1 MVELNK
7 DDGMEID
14 EYSEESA
21 SSQKTAGKPHSKV
34 GMLSQAD
41 DSGPE
46 QKVISGESNEQ
57 EACSDG
63 IEGQQNSI
71 ASHQVQINPPSNR
84 TIHPRPADQKIQE
97 PSLHSGTLGSPLVPA
112 PAGDGNACKTT
123 TTSFYSTNG
132 KSSEQGEPHESP
144 DQVPQDGMEIEMQN
158 GVKKTSGK
166 RPASTEGSGRE
177 TAKKPKT
184 NKAANKARRERNK
197 Q

>member
-46 QKVISGESNEQ
+46 QKVISGESNGQ

-63 IEGQQNSI
+63 IEEQQNSI

-84 TIHPRPADQKIQE
+84 TFHPRPADQKIQE
-97 PSLHSGTLGSPLVPA
+97 PSLERGSRKRPPEASNA
-112 PAGDGNACKTT
+112 PARKATK
-123 TTSFYSTNG
+123 
-132 KSSEQGEPHESP
+132 HH
-144 DQVPQDGMEIEMQN
+144 
-158 GVKKTSGK
+158 
-166 RPASTEGSGRE
+166 ASNQAARR
-177 TAKKPKT
+177 AKKAQKM
-184 NKAANKARRERNK
+184 A
-197 Q
+197 